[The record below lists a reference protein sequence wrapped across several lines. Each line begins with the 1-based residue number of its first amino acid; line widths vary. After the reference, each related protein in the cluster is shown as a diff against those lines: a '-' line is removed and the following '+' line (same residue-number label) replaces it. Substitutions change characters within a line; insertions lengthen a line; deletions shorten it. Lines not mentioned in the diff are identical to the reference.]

1 MELIHVQISGGF
13 EADINPAVLDDM
25 LIIEDLAAL
34 DNGDLLKISGIM
46 TKLLGAE
53 GKKLLYEALQTEDGR
68 VPVSAISEALAEI
81 ISAIGDS
88 GKK

>member
-1 MELIHVQISGGF
+1 MELIHIQTSCGF
-13 EADINPAVLDDM
+13 ETDINPAVLDDM

-53 GKKLLYEALQTEDGR
+53 GKKLLYEVLQTEDGR
-68 VPVSAISEALAEI
+68 VPVSSISEALAEI